1 MALFDLEFPEDF
13 MSDLLDCD
21 CDELCKEML
30 QEASPIYV
38 DSMKKSMTQVIEH
51 EGDSEMVQSVKASKP
66 KRSRTDAYI
75 TNVGPSGYSKEKKYY
90 GTDGK
95 GRKTSRQYPVSN
107 ALKAIWKEYGIPGQ
121 QSAQPFLANAKN
133 NAEEQTMSKM
143 QEVYN
148 RKVGA
153 KV

>member
-1 MALFDLEFPEDF
+1 MASFDLEFPEDF
-13 MSDLLDCD
+13 MSELLDCD
-21 CDELCKEML
+21 CEELCTEML
-30 QEASPIYV
+30 TEASPIYV

-75 TNVGPSGYSKEKKYY
+75 VNIGPTGYSKNQKYY

-95 GRKTSRQYPVSN
+95 GHHTSRTYPVSN
-107 ALKAIWKEYGIPGQ
+107 ALKGIWKEYGIPGQ
-121 QSAQPFLANAKN
+121 QPAQPFLANAKN
-133 NAEEQTMSKM
+133 NAEEKTFAKM

-148 RKVGA
+148 KKVGA
-153 KV
+153 QE